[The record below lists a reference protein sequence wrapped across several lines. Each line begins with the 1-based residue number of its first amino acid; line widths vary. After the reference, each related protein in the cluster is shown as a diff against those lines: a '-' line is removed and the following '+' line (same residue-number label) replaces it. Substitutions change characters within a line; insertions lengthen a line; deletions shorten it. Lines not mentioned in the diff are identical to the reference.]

1 MGSSQS
7 QLGPGI
13 DLAVGAVGYCVSAF
27 DALHRREICHV
38 WRGGGG
44 VVAMRLPTLGTAREL
59 RIMVDT
65 VFLAWA
71 YCPTEKS
78 RAEAAALPT

>member
-13 DLAVGAVGYCVSAF
+13 DLVVGAVGYCVSAF
-27 DALHRREICHV
+27 DALHRRGICHV
-38 WRGGGG
+38 WRGGG
-44 VVAMRLPTLGTAREL
+44 VTMRLPTLGTAREL
-59 RIMVDT
+59 HIMVDT

-71 YCPTEKS
+71 YRPTEKS
-78 RAEAAALPT
+78 RVKAAALPVW